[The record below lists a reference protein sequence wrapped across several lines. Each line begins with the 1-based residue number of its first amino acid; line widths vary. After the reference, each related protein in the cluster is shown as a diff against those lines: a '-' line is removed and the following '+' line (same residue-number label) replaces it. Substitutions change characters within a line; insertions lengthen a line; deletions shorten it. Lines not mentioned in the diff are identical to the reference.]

1 MANQIT
7 GKIEKIGAVQ
17 VLHSKDGSKTFQ
29 KREIILDATRYDP
42 YTGERGFENYPS
54 FEFGGERCA
63 ELDKFKPGQVVTV
76 SFDVF
81 GMKYED
87 KTTHETKYFTKVRG
101 YRIESRQVY
110 APSGQSNVSTQ
121 QVPSEPPTSS
131 RQEKQT
137 TDNYV
142 PFPPPVDKDGIPL
155 GRTDDLPF

>member
-29 KREIILDATRYDP
+29 KREIVLDATRYDP

-54 FEFGGERCA
+54 FEFGGEKCA
-63 ELDKFKPGQVVTV
+63 ELDKFKPEQVVTV

-110 APSGQSNVSTQ
+110 T
-121 QVPSEPPTSS
+121 PSERPGIPSQQEPSAPPASS
-131 RQEKQT
+131 RQEKKT
-137 TDNYV
+137 TGSYV
-142 PFPPPVDKDGIPL
+142 PFPPPVDKNGIPL
-155 GRTDDLPF
+155 DKTDDLPF